1 MKIKAIA
8 PYLIYLLIN
17 SIFIIKYTSRL
28 NFFNEFLFALIYLV
42 IIILIIY
49 SYGKINICEY
59 YYKYIFFIIGVT
71 FFVFTIYLNININ
84 GNNLN
89 VDRWSAM
96 EVGIKALLNGQYP
109 YSAIDHLR
117 GRTSNLPSLI
127 FIGIPFYLMG
137 NIGYLQ
143 SFAFLI
149 FSLIMY
155 IAFNNYRDRLFC
167 MLLLT
172 LSPSYLW
179 EVYVKSDLMSNFI
192 FILFFLIVVQN
203 KIIKDK
209 KINPIILPFISTALV
224 LTRLTVIIPISLL
237 LFKKIYKYSL
247 TEKVKFI
254 VISLLTSIVFLY
266 ICFNKVNSFEHL
278 KYHNPFELQ
287 NRQLP
292 FIISLAT
299 ILIPIFYSFY
309 VNDIKS
315 LITSST
321 FFLFLPVLI
330 AFLFNFYYHG
340 IYSSIFKSTFDVS
353 YFNIVSPF
361 LLVSMT
367 FNHNKLLVNIV
378 QTKKLS

>member
-8 PYLIYLLIN
+8 PYFIYLLIN

-49 SYGKINICEY
+49 SYIKINIYWY
-59 YYKYIFFIIGVT
+59 YYKYIFFIMGVT
-71 FFVFTIYLNININ
+71 LFVFTIYLNININ

-237 LFKKIYKYSL
+237 LFNTNPPAASIKWNGEKKYFIKKSASSWIIQISVELEPLMYSM
-247 TEKVKFI
+247 VFNI
-254 VISLLTSIVFLY
+254 SSSVFVVIKL
-266 ICFNKVNSFEHL
+266 
-278 KYHNPFELQ
+278 
-287 NRQLP
+287 
-292 FIISLAT
+292 
-299 ILIPIFYSFY
+299 
-309 VNDIKS
+309 
-315 LITSST
+315 T
-321 FFLFLPVLI
+321 FFI
-330 AFLFNFYYHG
+330 AAIDSREISFC
-340 IYSSIFKSTFDVS
+340 
-353 YFNIVSPF
+353 
-361 LLVSMT
+361 
-367 FNHNKLLVNIV
+367 
-378 QTKKLS
+378 